1 MIVGSASVWAET
13 KPWSCADPTTTLDL
27 QTITSETMGTWADA
41 KSWYLDD
48 DYLVVSGVA
57 SYKSVGTGKQTWITQ
72 SSVGSSTSTWN
83 ASTPFQGSDYY
94 TTKSYAT
101 LQSGRALVYRVTNLK
116 SLKVYGKNN
125 TTTKY
130 LDIFIYTKSDDDYTK
145 VEEITYT
152 TDANVHIW
160 ESSATLDPSE
170 TYFVYLTG
178 VDNSNSRVFEVA
190 FERNSGD
197 AEDPTLSFPESSY
210 NAVLGTTFT
219 APELTS
225 NSKGTLSYESSNTDV
240 ATVTNDG
247 TVTLKAC
254 GTTVITAR
262 TAATSKYTAGSAQ
275 YTLNVNT
282 VAPPTITYDG
292 AEYASGEFVTKR
304 AGKTLTFTTTAPD
317 AEIWYTTDG
326 TDPDATAATPVGG
339 TKYTSA
345 LTVNATTTYKVR
357 TYVLDVD
364 LNDVQST
371 VSTFTVNI
379 TTEKE
384 TPTFSFASSEESVTY
399 GNDFTKPVLTN
410 TSTATPVFTSS
421 EPSVASVDAEG
432 NVTIKAVGETTI
444 TASIDATEDYKAA
457 EDSYTLT
464 VLENAS
470 APTITAETRV
480 FYESF
485 DKCNSTGGNDDS
497 WSGSIADG
505 TITTDI
511 TGWNFVQGSGASKCV
526 RFGTSKNA
534 GSATT
539 PALGLEGDFTLKFKM
554 ASWSGDTN
562 DGYVDIEGGGTF
574 DDNKTTRK
582 ISVEKAEWKEFSLA
596 LKNVTSTTKIKFYH
610 TGKKRLFLDEVALY
624 KPETPTISY
633 TVPTSG
639 WGTFCSPYALDLGN
653 EATTVTAYTVSAYDV
668 DENSITLVKQT
679 GKVQAKTPLVI
690 QGEAGTK
697 TIAVTTETGDDLSAS
712 NILRGYLSPT
722 YYAGADAT
730 ETLMG
735 MSGGNFKKLKEGTI
749 PANRAALVMT
759 TADFSKLNP
768 LGEGKFNFIIV
779 DGSETTRIESVHHSQ
794 FIMHGNAPMY
804 NLAGQQVRESYKGIV
819 IINGKKVVRK

>member
-1 MIVGSASVWAET
+1 MGVTTNALSASY
-13 KPWSCADPTTTLDL
+13 TLVFK
-27 QTITSETMGTWADA
+27 TG
-41 KSWYLDD
+41 
-48 DYLVVSGVA
+48 SGD
-57 SYKSVGTGKQTWITQ
+57 G
-72 SSVGSSTSTWN
+72 SSVSTSTD
-83 ASTPFQGSDYY
+83 ASTLFS
-94 TTKSYAT
+94 
-101 LQSGRALVYRVTNLK
+101 SGGDKVTGKIASASNVYNAGKDGVKLGT
-116 SLKVYGKNN
+116 SSGAGTLKVTLAEKIKITKIVINSKLYNANKASKLRVNGAEQQDLTADFANYTFTFDGTKEYNYLEIKS
-125 TTTKY
+125 TKY
-130 LDIFIYTKSDDDYTK
+130 CW
-145 VEEITYT
+145 V
-152 TDANVHIW
+152 
-160 ESSATLDPSE
+160 SSI
-170 TYFVYLTG
+170 
-178 VDNSNSRVFEVA
+178 EVSYS
-190 FERNSGD
+190 SGD
-197 AEDPTLSFPESSY
+197 PIEPTISFPEGSY
-210 NAVLGTTFT
+210 NATLGTTFS
-219 APELTS
+219 APTLS
-225 NSKGTLSYESSNTDV
+225 NNSDGTLTYSSSNTDV
-240 ATVTNDG
+240 ATVTDAG
-247 TVTLKAC
+247 VVTMKAC
-254 GTTVITAR
+254 GSTKITANV
-262 TAATSKYTAGSAQ
+262 AASDDYKEGSAF
-275 YTLNVNT
+275 YTLNVNAV
-282 VAPPTITYDG
+282 VAPIITFDG
-292 AEYASGEFVTKR
+292 TEYASGESVTKR
-304 AGKTLTFTTTAPD
+304 AGKTLTFATTAPD
-317 AEIWYTTDG
+317 AEIWYTTDD
-326 TDPDATAATPVGG
+326 TDPDAAATTPVG
-339 TKYTSA
+339 TKYTSE

-364 LNDVQST
+364 ANDVQST

-804 NLAGQQVRESYKGIV
+804 NLAGQQVSESYKGIV